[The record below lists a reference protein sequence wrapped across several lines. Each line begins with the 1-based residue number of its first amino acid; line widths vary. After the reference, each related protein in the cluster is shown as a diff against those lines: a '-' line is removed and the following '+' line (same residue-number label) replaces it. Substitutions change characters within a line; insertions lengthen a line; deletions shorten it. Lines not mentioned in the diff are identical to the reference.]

1 MKHVLITLLTIGLTA
16 LQPLGTPDVRIM
28 LDFIPNPNH
37 VPLYVAD
44 QQGYFAEEGISVAIT
59 RPSDASDPAKLCA
72 ARAVDLALTPQMNLL
87 IAQGAGL
94 PLIAV
99 GALIDGALGGLLALA
114 DRGVTSLGDL
124 AGATI
129 GYSLAP
135 LEPVLWRTMLASAG
149 VDPDNTRMIYV
160 RMNTRAALLTGR
172 VDAIGAFRNF
182 EMISVELEGHDVVF
196 FPQEDYGV
204 PNPYELVI
212 IAHPEFVEEEPEI
225 TRAFLRALSRGISF
239 TLESPEEAFALF
251 TQRIPELGEELGRRS
266 LEATLPLYAVDA
278 RHDDPER
285 WTDMLHYLIEHAL
298 VPPTLAPEDL
308 YTTDYLP

>member
-1 MKHVLITLLTIGLTA
+1 MKCVLIAMLAVAITA
-16 LQPLGTPDVRIM
+16 VQSLATRDVRVM
-28 LDFIPNPNH
+28 LDFFPNPNH

-44 QQGYFAEEGISVAIT
+44 QKGYFTDEGISIT
-59 RPSDASDPAKLCA
+59 LIPPSAASDPAKLCA

-114 DRGVTSLGDL
+114 DRGITSLDDL

-135 LEPVLWRTMLASAG
+135 LEPILWRTMLASAG
-149 VDPDNTRMIYV
+149 VDPEEVRLFYV

-182 EMISVELEGHDVVF
+182 EVLSVELEGYEVLF

-204 PNPYELVI
+204 PVPYELVI
-212 IAHPEFVEEEPEI
+212 IAHPAFVDEEPDVI
-225 TRAFLRALSRGISF
+225 RGFLHALSRGIAF
-239 TLESPEEAFALF
+239 TLERPEEAFALF
-251 TQRIPELGEELGRRS
+251 TQRIPEHGEELGWRS
-266 LEATLPLYAVDA
+266 LNATLPLYAVGA
-278 RHDDPER
+278 RHDNPQR
-285 WTDMLHYLIEHAL
+285 WEHMQRYLIEHEL
-298 VPPTLAPEDL
+298 VPATLPLDDL
-308 YTTDYLP
+308 YTTDHLP